1 MKLLMNE
8 MEVQH
13 KVGQSFARQRNQ
25 PDGHF
30 ISTKKGETRVQWVMN
45 NTSWRSVGGLDM
57 IVRVHEECYSNYA
70 IKSFNARHDAHLS
83 SNADEGADTIAL
95 SELC

>member
-1 MKLLMNE
+1 MNE
-8 MEVQH
+8 MEIRS
-13 KVGQSFARQRNQ
+13 KVGQSFARQWNQ

-30 ISTKKGETRVQWVMN
+30 ISTNKGETRVQWVMN

-70 IKSFNARHDAHLS
+70 IKSFNARHDARLS
-83 SNADEGADTIAL
+83 SSADEGADTIAL